1 MQSESFVTSFF
12 VQSII
17 MSGEGET
24 APKDEFDALPL
35 FVQRVTKKP
44 PAAAQAAKTAENG
57 ASSSSSKESKESVIR
72 VCFVLKCLKFPKE
85 LKNWVKKTNISK
97 LLQLISLWIRYP
109 YELLHV
115 CI

>member
-24 APKDEFDALPL
+24 APNDEFDALPL

-72 VCFVLKCLKFPKE
+72 VKSIVSIFSVEMFQIAQGTK
-85 LKNWVKKTNISK
+85 
-97 LLQLISLWIRYP
+97 
-109 YELLHV
+109 
-115 CI
+115 

>member
-57 ASSSSSKESKESVIR
+57 ASKDSKESVIR

-97 LLQLISLWIRYP
+97 LLQLISLCIR
-109 YELLHV
+109 HS
-115 CI
+115 